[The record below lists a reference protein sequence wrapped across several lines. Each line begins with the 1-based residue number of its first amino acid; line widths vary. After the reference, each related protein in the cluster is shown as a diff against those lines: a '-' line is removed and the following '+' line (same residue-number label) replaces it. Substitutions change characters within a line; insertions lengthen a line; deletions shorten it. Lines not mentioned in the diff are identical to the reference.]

1 MHNVCRANPTLT
13 DSPKAF
19 DNSSSISSL
28 HVISDFILY
37 FGRVW

>member
-19 DNSSSISSL
+19 DNSSSISAL
-28 HVISDFILY
+28 HIVCDFILNR
-37 FGRVW
+37 GGVG